1 MSIRVMIVDD
11 HQLFREGIKSILSA
25 TKDILVVSEA
35 ADGETAITQAH
46 IHNPDIILLDIVMPH
61 IDGIRTLRRMKDLGI
76 KSRIIILSAHSSK
89 NYIINAIK
97 LGASGYITK
106 DNNSQNL
113 IQVIRRVESGGK
125 YLQPSLGMILRQ
137 NLEEEEYDDYSE
149 DIKKMELLSRR
160 EFEILTLVARGNTNK
175 EIGNKLFISEKT
187 VKNHMTQIF
196 KKIEVEDRVQAVIFA
211 YKNSIIEV

>member
-76 KSRIIILSAHSSK
+76 KSRIIILSAYSSK

-113 IQVIRRVESGGK
+113 IQVIRRVASGGK

>member
-113 IQVIRRVESGGK
+113 IQVIRRVASGGK

-149 DIKKMELLSRR
+149 DIKKMELL
-160 EFEILTLVARGNTNK
+160 
-175 EIGNKLFISEKT
+175 
-187 VKNHMTQIF
+187 
-196 KKIEVEDRVQAVIFA
+196 
-211 YKNSIIEV
+211 

>member
-46 IHNPDIILLDIVMPH
+46 IYNPDIILLDIVMPH

-106 DNNSQNL
+106 DNNRQNL
-113 IQVIRRVESGGK
+113 IQVIRRVASGGK

-187 VKNHMTQIF
+187 VKNHMTQIL

>member
-113 IQVIRRVESGGK
+113 IQVIRRVASGGK

-196 KKIEVEDRVQAVIFA
+196 KRLEVEDRVQAVIFA

>member
-113 IQVIRRVESGGK
+113 IQVIRRVASGGK

-137 NLEEEEYDDYSE
+137 NLGEEEYDYSE

>member
-106 DNNSQNL
+106 DNNRQNL
-113 IQVIRRVESGGK
+113 IQVIRRVASGGK

-149 DIKKMELLSRR
+149 DIKKMELLTRR

>member
-106 DNNSQNL
+106 DNNRQNL
-113 IQVIRRVESGGK
+113 IQVIRRVASGGK

-137 NLEEEEYDDYSE
+137 NLDEEEYDDYSE

>member
-113 IQVIRRVESGGK
+113 IQVIRRVASGGK

-137 NLEEEEYDDYSE
+137 NLGEEEYDYSE

-160 EFEILTLVARGNTNK
+160 EFEILTLVASGNTNK

>member
-106 DNNSQNL
+106 DNNRQNL
-113 IQVIRRVESGGK
+113 IQVIRRVASGGK

-137 NLEEEEYDDYSE
+137 NLEEEEDDDYSE

>member
-1 MSIRVMIVDD
+1 MIVDD

-106 DNNSQNL
+106 DNNRQNL
-113 IQVIRRVESGGK
+113 IQVIRRVASGGK

>member
-1 MSIRVMIVDD
+1 
-11 HQLFREGIKSILSA
+11 
-25 TKDILVVSEA
+25 
-35 ADGETAITQAH
+35 
-46 IHNPDIILLDIVMPH
+46 MPH

-113 IQVIRRVESGGK
+113 IQVIRRVASGGK

-137 NLEEEEYDDYSE
+137 NLGEEEYDDYSE
-149 DIKKMELLSRR
+149 GIKKMELLSRR

>member
-106 DNNSQNL
+106 DNNRQNL
-113 IQVIRRVESGGK
+113 IQVIRRVASGGK

-137 NLEEEEYDDYSE
+137 NLGEEEYDDYSE

>member
-106 DNNSQNL
+106 DNNRQNL
-113 IQVIRRVESGGK
+113 IQVIRRVASGGK

>member
-35 ADGETAITQAH
+35 ADGKTAITQAH

-106 DNNSQNL
+106 DNNRQNL
-113 IQVIRRVESGGK
+113 IQVIRRVASGGK

>member
-113 IQVIRRVESGGK
+113 IQVIRRVASGGK

>member
-113 IQVIRRVESGGK
+113 IQVIRRVASGGK

-137 NLEEEEYDDYSE
+137 NLGEEEYDDYSE

>member
-113 IQVIRRVESGGK
+113 IQVIRRVASGGK

-196 KKIEVEDRVQAVIFA
+196 KKIEVKDRVQAVIFA